1 MDVTADVTA
10 HGVTHP
16 GPRQSNE
23 DAFLI
28 DVTGGLFV
36 VADGMGGHN
45 AGEVASGLAVEVIR
59 EFVAEEPSRTPD
71 SLEAALRAANRDIL
85 DTATRRPECSG
96 MGTTVVAALVT
107 PAGVVLAS
115 VGDSRIYLLRDGRL
129 TQLTQDDSWIAKL
142 LSEGVPLTQAE
153 IDRHPMRHVLTDVVG
168 TRADLAPH
176 AEEYAFEP
184 GDTMLLC
191 SDGLHGVLRPE
202 LLAELLSASSS
213 VSALAETLVSTAV
226 ANGATD
232 NVTAVVMRRTP
243 R

>member
-1 MDVTADVTA
+1 MDVTA

-28 DVTGGLFV
+28 DTAGGVFV

-45 AGEVASGLAVEVIR
+45 AGEVAASLAVEAIR
-59 EFVAEEPSRTPD
+59 EFVAEETIRTPD
-71 SLEAALRAANRDIL
+71 SLEAAVRAANRDIL
-85 DTATRRPECSG
+85 DTATRRPECAG
-96 MGTTVVAALVT
+96 MGTTVAVALVT

-142 LSEGVPLTQAE
+142 LSEGVPLTQTE
-153 IDRHPMRHVLTDVVG
+153 IERHPMRHVLTDVVG

-176 AEEYAFEP
+176 AEEHGFEP
-184 GDTMLLC
+184 GDTLLLC
-191 SDGLHGVLRPE
+191 SDGLHGVLRSDLIE
-202 LLAELLSASSS
+202 ELLSAD
-213 VSALAETLVSTAV
+213 VAVPALAETLVSTAV

-232 NVTAVVMRRTP
+232 
-243 R
+243 